1 MSEMLLRIPSSRLF
15 KGEGENT
22 IDEEEEEDQIDGFD
36 KMNNIFQ

>member
-22 IDEEEEEDQIDGFD
+22 IDEEEEDQRDGFD

>member
-1 MSEMLLRIPSSRLF
+1 MLLRIPSSRLF

-22 IDEEEEEDQIDGFD
+22 IDEEEEDQRDGFD